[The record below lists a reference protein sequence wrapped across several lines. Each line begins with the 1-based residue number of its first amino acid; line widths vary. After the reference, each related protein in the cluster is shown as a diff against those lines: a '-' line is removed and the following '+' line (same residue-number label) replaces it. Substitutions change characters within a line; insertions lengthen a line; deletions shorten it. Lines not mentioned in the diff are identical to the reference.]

1 MELMVRKGL
10 SKLAAWRR
18 LGAVCVGV
26 ATVVS
31 LGVTPAA
38 ARAPGNPA
46 PEVGHAFG
54 QFTVRK
60 ISTSEQQPS
69 SELVCNLSKGI
80 DNRTQACAL
89 GAALVRVR
97 NLLGV
102 QIGSVAFEI
111 TQEMLLNPR
120 SRSFSEVI
128 KVLKVVKKGTTPAF
142 GMNLFV
148 SCGSTCSVTYHWPEG
163 ALLAVGTHG
172 TISYKD
178 TVAKGKENTF
188 KTSYVLTLVASGYTP
203 VQFSYNY
210 PVSVRCDDMLSEGFV
225 VAGCVFPSVIP
236 TLTLSRAGFGASAA
250 MIQWAQEHLTGAWGL
265 RGKGKPLSRLANTK
279 QRDINRGIICGRAWR
294 PDTPWVADKGKV
306 TVKDSCDEFPFA
318 ATRQSGALKDGK
330 TDNSF
335 SGAKCAQV
343 KAVKTADSGSA
354 ARIWND
360 VEVIGT
366 YNKDARCVRGHIPL
380 SLNTDAGSKAWKAF
394 IASDRLLDEDKFWV
408 SVTA

>member
-128 KVLKVVKKGTTPAF
+128 KVLKVVKKG
-142 GMNLFV
+142 
-148 SCGSTCSVTYHWPEG
+148 
-163 ALLAVGTHG
+163 
-172 TISYKD
+172 
-178 TVAKGKENTF
+178 
-188 KTSYVLTLVASGYTP
+188 
-203 VQFSYNY
+203 
-210 PVSVRCDDMLSEGFV
+210 
-225 VAGCVFPSVIP
+225 
-236 TLTLSRAGFGASAA
+236 
-250 MIQWAQEHLTGAWGL
+250 
-265 RGKGKPLSRLANTK
+265 
-279 QRDINRGIICGRAWR
+279 
-294 PDTPWVADKGKV
+294 
-306 TVKDSCDEFPFA
+306 
-318 ATRQSGALKDGK
+318 
-330 TDNSF
+330 
-335 SGAKCAQV
+335 
-343 KAVKTADSGSA
+343 
-354 ARIWND
+354 
-360 VEVIGT
+360 
-366 YNKDARCVRGHIPL
+366 
-380 SLNTDAGSKAWKAF
+380 
-394 IASDRLLDEDKFWV
+394 
-408 SVTA
+408 